1 MEQAQRM
8 LNYQSLLK
16 ELNVQ
21 SELLEVKLGS
31 NFDFTQKEY
40 AYIIEGGSVLVT
52 GEKNSQTGLFPT
64 HTLEAHDPIG
74 FAEAIVARPIGLRL
88 QQKSDVKLRKF
99 NSFELREF
107 VARAN
112 VFSKTIIKYSIGRI
126 LGLPRGA
133 STFAFE
139 EEFIDKNYKLLIR
152 RVVTQDEAIF
162 TIGATAAEMFFIE
175 SGSVRIT
182 SNENKVMANLGVGG
196 CFGESALFDDRLRTN
211 QVIATSETNLLVIN
225 REQVEREVN
234 KEPPIVRLIVLLLIK
249 RLEIM
254 NTLRMR
260 DYW

>member
-1 MEQAQRM
+1 
-8 LNYQSLLK
+8 
-16 ELNVQ
+16 
-21 SELLEVKLGS
+21 
-31 NFDFTQKEY
+31 
-40 AYIIEGGSVLVT
+40 
-52 GEKNSQTGLFPT
+52 
-64 HTLEAHDPIG
+64 
-74 FAEAIVARPIGLRL
+74 
-88 QQKSDVKLRKF
+88 
-99 NSFELREF
+99 
-107 VARAN
+107 
-112 VFSKTIIKYSIGRI
+112 
-126 LGLPRGA
+126 
-133 STFAFE
+133 
-139 EEFIDKNYKLLIR
+139 
-152 RVVTQDEAIF
+152 
-162 TIGATAAEMFFIE
+162 MFFIE